1 MFGGGGVEP
10 GGAVDLG
17 EGGGFA
23 AAGRPFHFEGVA
35 VDRVGVDVGIDG
47 PGVDDLAALLFDRR

>member
-1 MFGGGGVEP
+1 MPLRGGHTISFKGVT
-10 GGAVDLG
+10 
-17 EGGGFA
+17 
-23 AAGRPFHFEGVA
+23 